1 MTRFAPTGLL
11 LTMLLLASFGQSADA
26 RVHVSPEIT
35 EIAAISGVTE
45 VPGADLRAF
54 QWGCMSL
61 SQAVERAKRQHGG
74 RIVSAETRGKNHVI
88 KVLTRDNKVRTVR
101 YPAC

>member
-11 LTMLLLASFGQSADA
+11 LTMLLVASFGQSADA
-26 RVHVSPEIT
+26 RMHASPDVNGAPA
-35 EIAAISGVTE
+35 IADVIE
-45 VPGADLRAF
+45 VPDTRLRVL
-54 QWGCMSL
+54 QSGCMSL